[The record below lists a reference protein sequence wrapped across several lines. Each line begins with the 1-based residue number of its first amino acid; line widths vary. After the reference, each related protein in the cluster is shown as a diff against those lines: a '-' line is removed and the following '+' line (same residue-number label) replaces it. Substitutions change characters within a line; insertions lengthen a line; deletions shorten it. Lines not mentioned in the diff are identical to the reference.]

1 MAAGRIF
8 SMSVM
13 VYSRLGDLLRVRNL
27 TVSDLQRQIAA
38 RFGLTVDTRTLD
50 RVVRAERV
58 RRPDLEVAAAAAAVL
73 EVSLNDVFA
82 VEAIPVDD
90 GDAMSASNDA
100 EDDILDPDQ
109 SQRLLALFDLHERRP
124 LTLDEQAKMRAL
136 VAEYGH
142 RVHER
147 GVRELAQRRNLPMEQ
162 VRAEVAADFERA
174 LAWWDE
180 VQADPTR
187 LDALVNEA
195 RERQRAHADG

>member
-1 MAAGRIF
+1 
-8 SMSVM
+8 MSVM

-38 RFGLTVDTRTLD
+38 RFGLTVDTRMLE
-50 RVVRAERV
+50 RLARAERV

-73 EVSLNDVFA
+73 DASLNDVFA
-82 VEAIPVDD
+82 VEAVPVIDR
-90 GDAMSASNDA
+90 DATGASDNA
-100 EDDILDPDQ
+100 EDDILDPNQ
-109 SQRLLALFDLHERRP
+109 SRRLQTLFDLRERRP
-124 LTLDEQAKMRAL
+124 LTPEEQAEMRAL

-147 GVRELAQRRNLPMEQ
+147 GVRELAERRNLPLEQ

-180 VQADPTR
+180 VQADPARPESYRQLR
-187 LDALVNEA
+187 LVVPLL
-195 RERQRAHADG
+195 QRG

>member
-1 MAAGRIF
+1 
-8 SMSVM
+8 MSVM

-50 RVVRAERV
+50 RLVRAERV

-109 SQRLLALFDLHERRP
+109 SQRLQALFDLRERRP

>member
-1 MAAGRIF
+1 MA

-38 RFGLTVDTRTLD
+38 RFGLTVDTRMLE
-50 RVVRAERV
+50 RLARAERV

-73 EVSLNDVFA
+73 DVSLNDVFA
-82 VEAIPVDD
+82 VEAVPVDD
-90 GDAMSASNDA
+90 EDAPGASNA
-100 EDDILDPDQ
+100 EDDILDPNQ
-109 SQRLLALFDLHERRP
+109 SQRLQALFDVRERRP
-124 LTLDEQAKMRAL
+124 LTPDEQAEMRAL

-147 GVRELAQRRNLPMEQ
+147 GVRELAERRNLAVEQ

-180 VQADPTR
+180 VQADPAR
-187 LDALVNEA
+187 LEALVNEA
-195 RERQRAHADG
+195 RERQQAHADG

>member
-1 MAAGRIF
+1 
-8 SMSVM
+8 MSVM

-38 RFGLTVDTRTLD
+38 RFGLTVDTRMLE
-50 RVVRAERV
+50 RLARAERV

-73 EVSLNDVFA
+73 DASLNDVFA
-82 VEAIPVDD
+82 VEAVPIDD
-90 GDAMSASNDA
+90 GDATGAHDNA
-100 EDDILDPDQ
+100 EDDILDPNQ
-109 SQRLLALFDLHERRP
+109 SQRLQALFDVRERRP
-124 LTLDEQAKMRAL
+124 LTPDEQAEMRVL

-147 GVRELAQRRNLPMEQ
+147 GVRELAARRNLPLEQ

-180 VQADPTR
+180 VQADPAR
-187 LDALVNEA
+187 LEALVDEA